1 MSLLIIKHHRPYQI
15 AIAAICISLV
25 VFISIWFFLD
35 ESHWTYIKSRL
46 SVSQQS
52 RILYDENRR
61 LARENAELK
70 EQLVMLRRTTQIDS
84 QAAAE
89 VHEVMKRLQDDL
101 FKARGEL
108 EFYRG
113 IMTAT
118 GTSTGLNIQGLQVS
132 RLPDEQS
139 YHFKL
144 ILTQV
149 AKDDKVAEGIVDITL
164 EGMQEG
170 VPSIFDI
177 TDLVITPSI
186 DLSFK
191 FRNFKRIEGNI
202 MLPAG
207 FTPHQVTVR
216 LHPGDKNLSKIK
228 RVFNWGDLTG

>member
-15 AIAAICISLV
+15 AIVAICISLV
-25 VFISIWFFLD
+25 IFLGIWFFLD

-52 RILYDENRR
+52 RNLYHENRR

-70 EQLVMLRRTTQIDS
+70 EQLIMLQRTTQIDS

-89 VHEVMKRLQDDL
+89 LHEEMKQLQDDL
-101 FKARGEL
+101 FKVKGEL

-113 IMTAT
+113 IMSAT
-118 GTSTGLNIQGLQVS
+118 GTSTGLSIQGLRVR
-132 RLPDEQS
+132 RLPGGQN

-149 AKDDKVAEGIVDITL
+149 AKDDKVAEGMVDITL
-164 EGMQEG
+164 EGIQGG

-177 TDLVITPSI
+177 ADLVVNPSF

-202 MLPAG
+202 MLPEG
-207 FTPHQVTVR
+207 FIPHQVTVR
-216 LHPGDKNLSKIK
+216 LNPSDKNLSKIK
-228 RVFNWGDLTG
+228 KVFNWGDLTG